1 MTTTRTASLGPATR
15 PVATP
20 ADADATNVAKASG
33 LVQLPVRVRWSG
45 RPKIYDLDR
54 RVDRRRVYEQVLR
67 EGTDDDVRRFI
78 DVDQLI
84 DLWGELVLPSH
95 VRTAWAR
102 WFSEHR
108 SLDLLSDLQR
118 RIATILAN
126 LAEARGFVLA
136 GGGAIIV
143 RGAVGRLTRDLDYFT
158 IDPAEVDQLLPV
170 LEQALLA
177 AGLQVSREQAVPG
190 FARLL
195 VTAGDDEEQT
205 RVDLG
210 TDARLLPPER
220 SEYGNIL
227 SAEELA
233 VGKVLAI
240 FGRAEARDFI
250 DLAALEP
257 TWSLQHLCTLATEKD
272 LGFQLDVF
280 RQMLGRFDRLA
291 RDEFDID
298 GDAYQQLRAT
308 IDRWGQQVQ
317 PLWDSQS
324 GKPE

>member
-1 MTTTRTASLGPATR
+1 
-15 PVATP
+15 
-20 ADADATNVAKASG
+20 
-33 LVQLPVRVRWSG
+33 
-45 RPKIYDLDR
+45 
-54 RVDRRRVYEQVLR
+54 VL
-67 EGTDDDVRRFI
+67 
-78 DVDQLI
+78 
-84 DLWGELVLPSH
+84 SN
-95 VRTAWAR
+95 
-102 WFSEHR
+102 
-108 SLDLLSDLQR
+108 LQR
-118 RIATILAN
+118 RIATILAD
-126 LAEARGFVLA
+126 LAEASGFVMA

-143 RGAVGRLTRDLDYFT
+143 RGAVARLTRDLDYFA

-170 LEQALLA
+170 LEEALLA

-195 VTAGDDEEQT
+195 VTAEDEQQT

-233 VGKVLAI
+233 VDKVLAI

-250 DLAALEP
+250 DLAAFEP
-257 TWSLQHLCTLATEKD
+257 TWGLRHLCTLHRED
-272 LGFQLDVF
+272 LGFQPDVF

-298 GDAYQQLRAT
+298 NDAYQQLRAT
-308 IDRWGQQVQ
+308 INRWAQQLQSLSSGQWDR
-317 PLWDSQS
+317 PSR
-324 GKPE
+324 KPE